1 MIETPTLP
9 ATAVLAANLTTV
21 LDWEQIDTVLLDMD
35 GTLLDLRFDNHFW
48 QELIPQAYAVARSMP
63 LSEAIATLTP
73 IFEAHRGK
81 LTWYCTDFWSQQL
94 ELDVVALKRSAQ
106 SKIAWRAGAIAFLQR
121 TRQLNKKL
129 ILATNAHHDTLAV
142 KHSQTGVEQY
152 FDAVVS
158 SHRYGQPKEHQHFW
172 LQLEREHALN
182 PARCLF
188 IDDSLP
194 VLRAAK
200 NHGIAHV
207 IAVAQ
212 PDSAHPPRHCDEFPA
227 VIDLQ
232 TLLPLQPS

>member
-1 MIETPTLP
+1 MIETPTLTP
-9 ATAVLAANLTTV
+9 TAAVT
-21 LDWEQIDTVLLDMD
+21 WHEIDTVLLDMD
-35 GTLLDLRFDNHFW
+35 GTLLDLRFDNYFW
-48 QELIPQAYAVARSMP
+48 QELIPQAYAAARSLP
-63 LSEAIATLTP
+63 LGEAVKILTP
-73 IFEAHRGK
+73 IFEAHRGQ
-81 LTWYCTDFWSQQL
+81 LNWYCTDFWSQQL
-94 ELDVVALKRSAQ
+94 ALDVVGLKRVAQ
-106 SKIAWRAGAIAFLQR
+106 SKIAWRVGAVEFLKQ
-121 TRQLNKKL
+121 TRRLCKKL

-158 SHRYGQPKEHQHFW
+158 SHRYGYPKEHPSFW
-172 LQLEREHALN
+172 VHLEREHTLN

-200 NHGIAHV
+200 NHGIAQV

-212 PDSAHPPRHCDEFPA
+212 PDSAHPPRQCDEFAA

-232 TLLPLQPS
+232 LLLP